1 MFSFFK
7 YVIFAIGLLT
17 VYVLIEHFVVNR
29 GEVGQSLSESINQAG
44 EAIVLKV
51 QKVSDNINDEYI
63 QPTIKEV
70 ETSE

>member
-1 MFSFFK
+1 MFSFLK

-44 EAIVLKV
+44 EAVVSKV
-51 QKVSDNINDEYI
+51 QEVSDNINDEYI

>member
-1 MFSFFK
+1 MFSFLK

-29 GEVGQSLSESINQAG
+29 GEVGKSLSESVNQAG
-44 EAIVLKV
+44 EAVVSKV
-51 QKVSDNINDEYI
+51 QEVSDNINDEYI